1 MANEVATRGQLL
13 RPAPQVGRLGFDDT
27 MTVLS
32 VEEPLRCRV
41 AHTGRVVHG
50 WGEFRLVELP
60 DGTRLVWEEGVDVPG
75 GPLAPLIWRV
85 ITPVVRVSFA
95 LALRRLARQIERS

>member
-1 MANEVATRGQLL
+1 MLQGCMLQGRMVQG
-13 RPAPQVGRLGFDDT
+13 PAVQ
-27 MTVLS
+27 
-32 VEEPLRCRV
+32 
-41 AHTGRVVHG
+41 GRVVHG

-60 DGTRLVWEEGVDVPG
+60 EGTRLVWEEGVDVPG

-85 ITPVVRVSFA
+85 ITPAVRVSFA